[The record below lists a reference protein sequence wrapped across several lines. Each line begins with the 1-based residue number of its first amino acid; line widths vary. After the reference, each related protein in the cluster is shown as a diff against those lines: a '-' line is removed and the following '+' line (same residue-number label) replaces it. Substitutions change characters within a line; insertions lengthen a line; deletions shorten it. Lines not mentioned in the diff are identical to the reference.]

1 MNFLTVFTTNFQDDM
16 DALIKYSI
24 TYISFFFLSK
34 MYHENLIQ
42 INLLQL

>member
-34 MYHENLIQ
+34 IGNQTNLPVSEVR
-42 INLLQL
+42 L